1 MDSGE
6 HAAQARQFLID
17 ADREIGTGDML
28 QASEK
33 FWGAAV
39 HALRSVMDSPKGRTY
54 DLHEAVRKLADE
66 RSDPAIRSGFSAAG
80 KLHANFYHGF
90 MEDYEIQDTR
100 GFVHDFVERILTDV
114 PPREVVSDAPPGV
127 GEAQS

>member
-90 MEDYEIQDTR
+90 MEDDDVTFAR
-100 GFVHDFVERILTDV
+100 PLVHDFVERVL
-114 PPREVVSDAPPGV
+114 SYA
-127 GEAQS
+127 